1 MVREIQIRSALTE
14 LKLINVFKKRE
25 ILNNQTEVIKMKKI
39 TSILLSIIMI
49 YSVCFPITA
58 FAAALPTVGIS
69 SLSVKK
75 NTVTVK
81 WKKKSKIMGYQIQ
94 YSTDSKFKKNKKS
107 IKIKK
112 AKTTSKKISNL
123 KESKKYYFRIR
134 TYKSS
139 NKKTRYSKWS
149 KVKSIKTPKD
159 TKSNKDNIQKET
171 HCTNNNNHSIKC
183 GNMGKWFT
191 SKSDIDDYW
200 EEVVQKYSKQYE
212 NGEITWETYCKKSPY
227 GYECWSCS
235 YCGKWTGNFKY
246 R

>member
-14 LKLINVFKKRE
+14 LKLINVFKKRK
-25 ILNNQTEVIKMKKI
+25 IFNNQTEVIKMKKI

-112 AKTTSKKISNL
+112 AKITSKKISNL

-149 KVKSIKTPKD
+149 KVKSIKIPKEL
-159 TKSNKDNIQKET
+159 KCNKDNIQKEE
-171 HCTNNNNHSIKC
+171 HCTNNNNHSVSC
-183 GNMGKWFT
+183 GNMGKWFNT
-191 SKSDIDDYW
+191 KDEI
-200 EEVVQKYSKQYE
+200 EEYRNNISNKHCQQYE
-212 NGEITWETYCKKSPY
+212 NGEITWEEYMKKSPY
-227 GYECWSCS
+227 GYECWSCG

>member
-1 MVREIQIRSALTE
+1 
-14 LKLINVFKKRE
+14 
-25 ILNNQTEVIKMKKI
+25 MKKI

-69 SLSVKK
+69 SLSVKE

-112 AKTTSKKISNL
+112 AKTASKKISNL

-183 GNMGKWFT
+183 GNIGMWFG
-191 SKSDIDDYW
+191 SRR
-200 EEVVQKYSKQYE
+200 EVDTYFFLYAI
-212 NGEITWETYCKKSPY
+212 NGEQSTRTKK
-227 GYECWSCS
+227 
-235 YCGKWTGNFKY
+235 
-246 R
+246 

>member
-1 MVREIQIRSALTE
+1 MVREIQIRLALTE

-69 SLSVKK
+69 SLSVKE

-139 NKKTRYSKWS
+139 NKKTRYSKCS
-149 KVKSIKTPKD
+149 KVKSVKT
-159 TKSNKDNIQKET
+159 QKEA
-171 HCTNNNNHSIKC
+171 HCTNNGNHSIKC

-200 EEVVQKYSKQYE
+200 EEVVQTYSKQYE

-227 GYECWSCS
+227 GYECWSCG
-235 YCGKWTGNFKY
+235 YCGKWTGNFNY

>member
-1 MVREIQIRSALTE
+1 MVREIQIRLALTE

-69 SLSVKK
+69 SLSVKE

-81 WKKKSKIMGYQIQ
+81 WKKKSKITGYQIQ

-149 KVKSIKTPKD
+149 KVKSVKT
-159 TKSNKDNIQKET
+159 QKEV
-171 HCTNNNNHSIKC
+171 HCTNNSNHSIKC
-183 GNMGKWFT
+183 GNMGRWFN
-191 SKSDIDDYW
+191 SRDEVDNYW
-200 EEVVQKYSKQYE
+200 VQVDNNYAKQYQD
-212 NGEITWETYCKKSPY
+212 GTITFEEYNKKSPY

-246 R
+246 D

>member
-14 LKLINVFKKRE
+14 LKLINVFKKRK

-69 SLSVKK
+69 SLSVKE

-149 KVKSIKTPKD
+149 KVKSIKT
-159 TKSNKDNIQKET
+159 QKEV
-171 HCTNNNNHSIKC
+171 HCTNNSNHSIKC

-200 EEVVQKYSKQYE
+200 EEVVQTYSKQYE

-227 GYECWSCS
+227 GYECWSCG
-235 YCGKWTGNFKY
+235 YCGKWTGNFNY

>member
-1 MVREIQIRSALTE
+1 
-14 LKLINVFKKRE
+14 
-25 ILNNQTEVIKMKKI
+25 MKKI

-49 YSVCFPITA
+49 HSVCFPITA

-69 SLSVKK
+69 SLSVKE

-81 WKKKSKIMGYQIQ
+81 WKKKSKITGYQIQ

-171 HCTNNNNHSIKC
+171 HCTNNNDHSIKC
-183 GNMGKWFT
+183 GNIGIWFNSRSELVAYYNSEVSKWN
-191 SKSDIDDYW
+191 KKIDN
-200 EEVVQKYSKQYE
+200 E
-212 NGEITWETYCKKSPY
+212 EITYDEYYKNVPS

-235 YCGKWTGNFKY
+235 YCSKWTGNLKHY
-246 R
+246 

>member
-1 MVREIQIRSALTE
+1 
-14 LKLINVFKKRE
+14 
-25 ILNNQTEVIKMKKI
+25 MKKI
-39 TSILLSIIMI
+39 IAIILSIFILLGICYPCNIL
-49 YSVCFPITA
+49 
-58 FAAALPTVGIS
+58 AATLPTVSIS
-69 SLSVKK
+69 SLSVKE
-75 NTVTVK
+75 NNRVTVK
-81 WKKKSKIMGYQIQ
+81 WKKKSKITGYQIQ

-107 IKIKK
+107 IKLKK
-112 AKTTSKKISNL
+112 AKTTSKKVSNL

-149 KVKSIKTPKD
+149 KVKSIKT
-159 TKSNKDNIQKET
+159 QKET
-171 HCTNNNNHSIKC
+171 HCTNNSNHSIKC

-200 EEVVQKYSKQYE
+200 EEVVQTYSKQYE
-212 NGEITWETYCKKSPY
+212 NGKITWETYCKKSPY

>member
-58 FAAALPTVGIS
+58 FAAALPTVGIL
-69 SLSVKK
+69 SLSVKE

-81 WKKKSKIMGYQIQ
+81 WKKKSKIKGYQIQ

-149 KVKSIKTPKD
+149 KVKSVKT
-159 TKSNKDNIQKET
+159 QKEV
-171 HCTNNNNHSIKC
+171 HCTNNSNHSIKC

-200 EEVVQKYSKQYE
+200 EEVVQTYSKQYE